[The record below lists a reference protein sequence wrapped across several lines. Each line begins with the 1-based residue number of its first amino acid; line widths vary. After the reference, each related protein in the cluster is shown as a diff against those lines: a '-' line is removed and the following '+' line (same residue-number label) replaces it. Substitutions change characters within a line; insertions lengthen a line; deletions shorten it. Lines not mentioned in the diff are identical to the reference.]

1 MVTPPSPTPVSFY
14 RPLWQSCAARTIQ
27 DNLPPYGKILHS
39 IVSAKS
45 LLLHKIIHTHVLRVK
60 TWTSLKIVILWITG
74 HNPCEW
80 SIWLDILALWG
91 RWGHRDWRG
100 ESWIS
105 SVMKTQ
111 LGTRRARIS
120 VPPLSVGLWEI
131 HPVFLWPQRAS
142 HSSFHLDLHQQFLWA
157 LGPVRFLQLNESVC
171 CKSHGCSQSVLFFKC
186 TEMLSWWITAFIWKC
201 YWIHS
206 RYLSV
211 PNLSK

>member
-1 MVTPPSPTPVSFY
+1 MVTPPSLTPVSFY

-105 SVMKTQ
+105 SVMKRLSWVPGG
-111 LGTRRARIS
+111 LGS
-120 VPPLSVGLWEI
+120 LSHLSVWGFGKFIQSFCGLNVLLTPVFILTFISGFCGPWGLWDSCNSMNLC
-131 HPVFLWPQRAS
+131 VAS
-142 HSSFHLDLHQQFLWA
+142 HMAALNRSYFSSAQRCCLD
-157 LGPVRFLQLNESVC
+157 E
-171 CKSHGCSQSVLFFKC
+171 
-186 TEMLSWWITAFIWKC
+186 
-201 YWIHS
+201 
-206 RYLSV
+206 
-211 PNLSK
+211 